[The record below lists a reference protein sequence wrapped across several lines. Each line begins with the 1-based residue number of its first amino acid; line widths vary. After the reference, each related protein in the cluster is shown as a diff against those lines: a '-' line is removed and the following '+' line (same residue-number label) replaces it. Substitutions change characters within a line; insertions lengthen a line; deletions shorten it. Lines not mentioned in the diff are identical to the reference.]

1 MSALSRSRVPPAR
14 QRGAIGLM
22 AALTLGLAM
31 LFMVIVV
38 DSGRL
43 YLEKRS
49 LQRVADMSAL
59 ETATLKGNCTASNRA
74 AQFAR
79 QSAIRN
85 GFTPEA
91 EGRAI
96 AVACGTLAIG
106 AIDGR
111 RTFVSNATSTQA
123 VQVVVSRP
131 VQHSMAAIIGAVLSS
146 EPRSSTFIL
155 SATAVA
161 AAAPP
166 LAQLS
171 IRSVAADITSAQ
183 SPLLNLLFSN
193 LLGGKLELGV
203 ASWDGLLN
211 TRLNLLDYLDRLKLD
226 LNLTA
231 MDYNQ
236 VLAAN
241 VTVSQLIQ
249 SVINLLQANS
259 TSTTAVT
266 VQGLK
271 TLQAAVGTATL
282 TLGDLIKVQGGTD
295 IAGLTTQ
302 LRLVD
307 LLQTLAQVANKKN
320 GITAS
325 TQINLAPLALITTR
339 IQVIEPPQLSAI
351 GDPGKVNPSL
361 PVANDPNRIYV
372 RTAQTRALVSINLPA
387 LDVLNQPP
395 LSAVTGLVGSLTP
408 ILNSALSL
416 DIKGLLGGVGCLLGA
431 KCMFTDFK
439 FMTSGA
445 STAGPRIDLSLALAA
460 AESYV
465 TGYTCTSNTNKSLNV
480 RTTATLLNARLG
492 LIDSAA
498 AFPASTDPLAVVA
511 QPLPII
517 DIGTQT
523 CTQLLGLLGSCT
535 ARVPFGGGGVGLSFN
550 PLNNAI
556 VGSAASVDST
566 FTRHSTSLP
575 DTLPEIGSPPY
586 YLGSAATVLPST
598 VLDSLV
604 SSVKVQVYKPL
615 ANNALGN
622 VITGTGTLL
631 NTLLGLVNTEIID
644 KTLKPLLTAL
654 IDPLLNG
661 LGLTLNPTDVGANL
675 SCNIGQATLVI

>member
-1 MSALSRSRVPPAR
+1 MSRLNRDVAQPAR
-14 QRGAIGLM
+14 QRGAIGLV
-22 AALTLGLAM
+22 AALTLALAM
-31 LFMVIVV
+31 LFMLTVI

-59 ETATLKGNCTASNRA
+59 EAATLKGNCAAGSSA

-85 GFTPEA
+85 GFDPEA
-91 EGRAI
+91 EGQAI
-96 AVACGTLAIG
+96 RVACGTLSVDA
-106 AIDGR
+106 ADSR
-111 RTFVSNATSTQA
+111 RTFVENTTSTQA
-123 VQVVVSRP
+123 VQVIVSRA
-131 VQHSMAAIIGAVLSS
+131 VQRSVAAGIAASFSG
-146 EPRSSTFIL
+146 EPQPGTFTL
-155 SATAVA
+155 SARAVA

-171 IRSVAADITSAQ
+171 LRNIAAGIDSSQ
-183 SPLLNLLFSN
+183 SPLLDLLFSS
-193 LLGGKLELGV
+193 LLGGNLQLGA
-203 ASWDGLLN
+203 ASWKGLLD
-211 TRLNLLDYLDRLKLD
+211 TDLKLLDYLDRLKLD

-231 MDYNQ
+231 LDYNQ
-236 VLAAN
+236 VLATN
-241 VTVSQLIQ
+241 VTISQLIQ
-249 SVINLLQANS
+249 SMINLLQTNS
-259 TSTTAVT
+259 TATTAVT

-271 TLQAAVGTATL
+271 TLQAAVGSATV

-295 IAGLTTQ
+295 IAGLSTS

-325 TQINLAPLALITTR
+325 AQINLAPLAMITTR

-351 GDPGKVNPSL
+351 GDPSKINPAL
-361 PVANDPNRIYV
+361 PVASDPNRIYV
-372 RTAQTRALVSINLPA
+372 RTAQTRALVSINLPL
-387 LDVLNQPP
+387 LDVLNKPP

-439 FMTSGA
+439 FMTSG
-445 STAGPRIDLSLALAA
+445 TAGPRIDLSLALAA

-523 CTQLLGLLGSCT
+523 CTQLLGGLLGTCT

-556 VGSAASVDST
+556 VGTAASINST
-566 FTRHSTSLP
+566 FTSPS
-575 DTLPEIGSPPY
+575 LPEIGTPPY
-586 YLGSAATVLPST
+586 YLGNVATVLPST
-598 VLDSLV
+598 VLDGLV
-604 SSVKVQVYKPL
+604 SGVKVQVYKPL